1 MLKLQKT
8 YTLFIVSFMMLL
20 LGSCSDVDD
29 ITTINIFSANDDIKL
44 GQDLDAQIRSDNVE
58 YPILNNTAA
67 TKYVQDMVDQII
79 DSPEIEYRDKFAYT
93 VTLINRDDV
102 VNAFAAPG
110 GYIYVYTGLLK
121 FLDNEATL
129 AGVMAH
135 EIAHAERRHSTKRL
149 TKAYGAE
156 FLLGLVLGT
165 DPDATAELAAGIL
178 TNVAFMQNSQSDEFE
193 ADEYSFKYLET
204 SKWYPGAIKLFFNK
218 ITENGGS
225 SSNFLEKLL
234 STHPMPEERIQKV
247 DELIKENN
255 ISEPTEAN
263 IFTDKYQ
270 QFKKS
275 L

>member
-1 MLKLQKT
+1 MLIQKT
-8 YTLFIVSFMMLL
+8 YRALGLMLILL
-20 LGSCSDVDD
+20 LVGSCSDVEN
-29 ITTINIFSANDDIKL
+29 ITAINIFPVSKDIQL
-44 GQDLDAQIRSDNVE
+44 GKDLDVQIKADSKE
-58 YPILNNTAA
+58 YPILKNATA
-67 TKYVQDMVDQII
+67 TKYVQDMIDEII
-79 DSPEIEYRDKFAYT
+79 KSSEIEYKDDFAYT

-102 VNAFAAPG
+102 INAFAAPG

-129 AGVMAH
+129 AGVLAH
-135 EIAHAERRHSTKRL
+135 EVAHAERRHATKRL
-149 TKAYGAE
+149 TKAYGVD

-165 DPDATAELAAGIL
+165 DPNATAEIAAGIL
-178 TNVAFMQNSQSDEFE
+178 TNVAFMQNSQADEFE
-193 ADEYSFKYLET
+193 ADEYAFKYLQT
-204 SKWYPGAIKLFFNK
+204 SKWYPGGIKLFFNK
-218 ITENGGS
+218 INENGGS

-247 DELIKENN
+247 DEMIKESNLPPA
-255 ISEPTEAN
+255 SESN